1 MNILKTA
8 FIFAAAGAMTTHEIV
23 DQNLHSIPLSTKK
36 GQDKMAH
43 YIDRTVNLRSS
54 QEPASLWTDVIE
66 TLYGVQDTRSEF
78 DL

>member
-8 FIFAAAGAMTTHEIV
+8 FVFAAAAGAMATHEIV
-23 DQNLHSIPLSTKK
+23 DETLHSIPLSTKK

-54 QEPASLWTDVIE
+54 
-66 TLYGVQDTRSEF
+66 
-78 DL
+78 